1 MTTLTE
7 TAEDDRTTAID
18 SPVVRFREVGK
29 VYDDEGLRVTAIRSV
44 TIDIPKKRFA
54 ILPAEKSNSSLM
66 ITATPID
73 QLR

>member
-7 TAEDDRTTAID
+7 TTGDEGTTASE

-44 TIDIPKKRFA
+44 AFDIPKKRLA
-54 ILPAEKSNSSLM
+54 MIVGPSGRGKTSS
-66 ITATPID
+66 T
-73 QLR
+73 